1 VGSVTL
7 NHLRIRSYNTTGKTN
22 MKIAV
27 LHDYAD
33 VFRGTRAYPR
43 LKAHEVVI
51 YTDAYTDPA
60 RVIEQ
65 AAGCDALLITQQRVT
80 LTREIIE
87 HLPDLR
93 FISQTGRNTSH
104 LDVAA
109 CTQHGIVVSAGG
121 SSGGGSPYSTTAE
134 LTWGLILA
142 SLRHLPYEVERL
154 KQGHWHT
161 TVGTRLFGRTLG
173 VYAFGHIGA
182 AVARV
187 GKAFGMH
194 VVCWGREGSTARA
207 KAEGFEIAASQ
218 DAFFENADVISLHL
232 PSNTETRGIVTAD
245 DLARMKPSALLV
257 NTSRAPII
265 AEGALVDA
273 LQQGRPGFA
282 AVDVYEE
289 EPVVGAHHPLLQMSN
304 VLCTPHL
311 GYAEQG
317 GYEAL
322 YTLAVD
328 QLLAFAEGQP
338 INVVNPE
345 AVRRSHA

>member
-1 VGSVTL
+1 
-7 NHLRIRSYNTTGKTN
+7 

-27 LHDYAD
+27 IHDYAD
-33 VFRGTRAYPR
+33 VFRNTRAYSR
-43 LKAHEVVI
+43 LQEHEVI
-51 YTDAYTDPA
+51 IHTEAYTDPA

-65 AAGCDALLITQQRVT
+65 AAGCDALLLTQQRVP
-80 LTREIIE
+80 LSRQIIE
-87 HLPDLR
+87 RLPGLR
-93 FISQTGRNTSH
+93 CISQTGRNTNH
-104 LDVAA
+104 LDVPA

-121 SSGGGSPYSTTAE
+121 GGGGGNPYSTTAE

-154 KQGHWHT
+154 KQGHWHS

-207 KAEGFEIAASQ
+207 RAEGFEIAASRA
-218 DAFFENADVISLHL
+218 AFFESTDVLSLHL
-232 PSNTETRGIVTAD
+232 PGNQETRGLITAD
-245 DLARMKPSALLV
+245 DLARMQPTALLV

-265 AEGALVDA
+265 ADGVLVAA

-282 AVDVYEE
+282 AVDVYET
-289 EPVVGAHHPLLQMSN
+289 EPVVGAQHPLLHMPN

-311 GYAEQG
+311 GYAERG
-317 GYEAL
+317 SYEAL

-328 QLLAFAEGQP
+328 QLLAFAAGQP
-338 INVVNPE
+338 INVANPE
-345 AVRRSHA
+345 AVGKW

>member
-1 VGSVTL
+1 
-7 NHLRIRSYNTTGKTN
+7 

-27 LHDYAD
+27 IHDYAD
-33 VFRGTRAYPR
+33 VFRTTRAYPR
-43 LKAHEVVI
+43 LKEHEVVI
-51 YTDAYTDPA
+51 HTDAYTDPA

-65 AAGCDALLITQQRVT
+65 SAGCEALLLTQQRVP
-80 LTREIIE
+80 LTRQTIE
-87 HLPDLR
+87 RLPDLR
-93 FISQTGRNTSH
+93 CISQTGRNTNH
-104 LDVAA
+104 LDISA
-109 CTQHGIVVSAGG
+109 CTQNGIVVSAGG

-134 LTWGLILA
+134 LTWGMILA

-187 GKAFGMH
+187 GKAFGMR
-194 VVCWGREGSTARA
+194 VVCWGREASTARA
-207 KAEGFEIAASQ
+207 RAEGFEIAASRE
-218 DAFFENADVISLHL
+218 AFFENADVLSLHL
-232 PSNTETRGIVTAD
+232 PSNHETRGIVSAH
-245 DLARMKPSALLV
+245 DLARMQPTALLV

-265 AEGALVDA
+265 AEGALVAA

-289 EPVVGAHHPLLQMSN
+289 EPVVGATHPLLHMPN

-311 GYAEQG
+311 GYAERG
-317 GYEAL
+317 SYEAL

-328 QLLAFAEGQP
+328 QLLAFAAGQP

-345 AVRRSHA
+345 ALGTRLT